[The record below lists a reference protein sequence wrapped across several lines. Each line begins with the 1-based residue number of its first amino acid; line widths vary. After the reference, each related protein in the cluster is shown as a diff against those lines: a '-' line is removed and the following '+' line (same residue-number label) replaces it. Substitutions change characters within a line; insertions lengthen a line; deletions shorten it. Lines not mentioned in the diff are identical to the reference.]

1 MEKKDVKDNSKYD
14 DKHNKLSDDPLI
26 RKIDDDTFEIRKTI
40 EVRNIGIY
48 KIILTKHRL
57 TIETYEDTIVSVTN
71 YKDVYGLYSRM
82 ENKLANNELEMSS
95 QSLDKLW
102 TFLNKAKTSIT
113 KIIEYFQNQELKGAS
128 I

>member
-82 ENKLANNELEMSS
+82 EDQLANNELEMSS

-102 TFLNKAKTSIT
+102 TFLNKAKTSIA